1 MANPAKVNAARDHL
15 KEVDGPS
22 GFGSV
27 VGDER
32 ILAAADAGVTYGG
45 QLTGPTGVGGVT
57 GAGGNTGET
66 GPTGPTGPAGPAG
79 G

>member
-1 MANPAKVNAARDHL
+1 MANPTKVNTTRTWL

-32 ILAAADAGVTYGG
+32 LLQAADSGVTYGG
-45 QLTGPTGVGGVT
+45 QLTGPTGVTGLT
-57 GAGGNTGET
+57 GATGST
-66 GPTGPTGPAGPAG
+66 GPTGPTGPQGA
-79 G
+79 

>member
-1 MANPAKVNAARDHL
+1 MANPAKVNAAREDL

-27 VGDER
+27 VSDER
-32 ILAAADAGVTYGG
+32 ILAAADAGTTYGG

-57 GAGGNTGET
+57 GSTGST
-66 GPTGPTGPAGPAG
+66 GPTGPTGPAGA
-79 G
+79 